1 MSRATWSDIAADLLL
16 AEQAARRA
24 AQRHAMP
31 AASPDA
37 AEDRELAIGKHLHDA
52 YCAAEKALER
62 MILEVD
68 GELPKGGSFHRDLL
82 DRAARALPGIRD
94 PLITAQ
100 TRDALRQLLGFR
112 HVFRNQ
118 YGGFVF
124 ALAEPNIALADATMP
139 RLSAEMAGAAQA
151 LRFLER

>member
-16 AEQAARRA
+16 AEQ
-24 AQRHAMP
+24 
-31 AASPDA
+31 
-37 AEDRELAIGKHLHDA
+37 
-52 YCAAEKALER
+52 
-62 MILEVD
+62 
-68 GELPKGGSFHRDLL
+68 
-82 DRAARALPGIRD
+82 AARALPGIRD

-124 ALAEPNIALADATMP
+124 ALAEPKIALADATMP
-139 RLSAEMAGAAQA
+139 RLSTEMAGAAQA
-151 LRFLER
+151 LRFLDR